1 MSVIKPRVRGKHL
14 VEHRTR
20 LDQENHETLYAYAA
34 FVDDDA
40 DYIATNWSRPCSR
53 KIRSSP
59 PGMRRTPSRT
69 HPVVSSRPST

>member
-34 FVDDDA
+34 FVD
-40 DYIATNWSRPCSR
+40 
-53 KIRSSP
+53 
-59 PGMRRTPSRT
+59 
-69 HPVVSSRPST
+69 